1 MKRGEKEKKKRR
13 DGEGEGEIGLKRTER
28 VFLVLNIACLG
39 VFGFCGLDIWCET
52 RTLVTL
58 IG

>member
-13 DGEGEGEIGLKRTER
+13 DGEGEIGLKRTER
-28 VFLVLNIACLG
+28 VFLVLSVACLG
-39 VFGFCGLDIWCET
+39 VFGICGLDIWCET